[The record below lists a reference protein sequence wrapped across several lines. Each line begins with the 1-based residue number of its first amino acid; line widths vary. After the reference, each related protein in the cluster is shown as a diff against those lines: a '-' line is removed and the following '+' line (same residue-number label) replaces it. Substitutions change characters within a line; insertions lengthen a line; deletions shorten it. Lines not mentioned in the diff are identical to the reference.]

1 MTFGGCGIMFG
12 DLTLNYIRH
21 NSHQDWII
29 FFCVCRNFCKDFHNS
44 ACEITGLQA
53 VYFKFP
59 TNSGFWAVTAH
70 SYLLVK
76 WETDP
81 IVFKASET
89 LMGVNMNDEWSMHR
103 RVCGHL
109 FHHLFIWLLHFLF
122 THFRVNDSLP
132 TKLLNMSVDP
142 RTSSGRS
149 LLKKKSSPGTGL
161 TITCSQILGPV
172 MHQGSSQACALVSK
186 YSASCARC
194 YMRAGRL
201 TCRLEAVRSRI
212 CSPLLVRPGSTALDR
227 P

>member
-1 MTFGGCGIMFG
+1 MWHYVWGSHSESYQTQFISR
-12 DLTLNYIRH
+12 LN
-21 NSHQDWII
+21 N
-29 FFCVCRNFCKDFHNS
+29 FFFVCVCRNFRKDFHNS

-59 TNSGFWAVTAH
+59 TDSGFWAVTAH

-122 THFRVNDSLP
+122 MHFRVNDSHP

-186 YSASCARC
+186 YSASCAWC

-212 CSPLLVRPGSTALDR
+212 CSPQSWCGQAALH
-227 P
+227 